1 MWIGLKQEEIAE
13 LPLTA
18 SPDSIV
24 DFVEDLKFEKE
35 QLFLA
40 PNKVQMWEDVDE
52 CYKLVWIVILASNEE
67 THKSKGLFFAANF
80 RSVKHPLEQLD
91 ADLLDLRSKVIFT
104 AKC

>member
-40 PNKVQMWEDVDE
+40 PNKVQM
-52 CYKLVWIVILASNEE
+52 
-67 THKSKGLFFAANF
+67 
-80 RSVKHPLEQLD
+80 
-91 ADLLDLRSKVIFT
+91 
-104 AKC
+104 